1 MASLGTA
8 ESFKMELVVVVAVPS
23 GLGRSGKKVAELVFD
38 SMVVSLMISWVLG
51 EKPG

>member
-1 MASLGTA
+1 MV
-8 ESFKMELVVVVAVPS
+8 EAVPS